1 MTVAG
6 QIKKGA
12 YFDSVT
18 LMRVGKELAGLPG
31 VADAAVVMGT
41 QSNQG
46 ILHASG
52 LLISQFSG
60 AGDTDLLI
68 AVKASDCE
76 SRGGG
81 PGCGGRVAGQ
91 SHKESHD
98 RRGGRDR

>member
-18 LMRVGKELAGLPG
+18 LMRVGKELAGTSG

-41 QSNQG
+41 RSNKA
-46 ILHASG
+46 ILGASG
-52 LLISQFSG
+52 LLAPSLKG

-68 AVKASDCE
+68 AVKAQT
-76 SRGGG
+76 RL
-81 PGCGGRVAGQ
+81 VAQRALVAAEGLLGKT
-91 SHKESHD
+91 SKPAAGS
-98 RRGGRDR
+98 GV